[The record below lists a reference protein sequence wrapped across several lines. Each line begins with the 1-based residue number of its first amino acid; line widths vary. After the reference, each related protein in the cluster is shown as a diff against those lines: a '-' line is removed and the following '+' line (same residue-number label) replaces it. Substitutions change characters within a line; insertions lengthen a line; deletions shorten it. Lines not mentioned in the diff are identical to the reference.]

1 MKRIIQKNPVKKL
14 ILCMA
19 LLPLLAGGGCGRNRL
34 YVVTGTSVGLH
45 CTPGDGSTTPPQV
58 SLAYKRTELAIIPTA
73 GKEATKTTDAYSS
86 LAGFDFKS
94 HFFGETSLHQFI
106 STGFASR
113 GLLENPAFYT
123 NFGK

>member
-1 MKRIIQKNPVKKL
+1 MKRIIQKHPVKKL
-14 ILCMA
+14 ILCLA
-19 LLPLLAGGGCGRNRL
+19 LLPLLAGGGCGGNRL

-58 SLAYKRTELAIIPTA
+58 SLAYKRTELAIIPTTAA
-73 GKEATKTTDAYSS
+73 GATTDTDAYSS

-94 HFFGETSLHQFI
+94 HFFGETALHQFI

-113 GLLENPAFYT
+113 KLLENPAFT
-123 NFGK
+123 EGFGK